1 MLLAFNIFDLIHI
14 PFGWLLDILN
24 RITTNYGVALILF
37 ALLVKLILL
46 PATAKGKKSTLK
58 MSRITP
64 QANAIQE
71 RYANDRQKQ
80 AEALRELYK
89 KEGVSMGGGC
99 LWSFLPL
106 LILIPLYQVVREPLV
121 YILHLSSE
129 EAQSV
134 LNIIYAKNPDLFSSG
149 TNAYEQMVAAA
160 HMAEY
165 ADTIKAA
172 LPNISAHALQGLQFN
187 FLGIDLITVPNVFAF
202 SLSWAYFG
210 PLVFP
215 LLSTGSQ
222 LLTTFLT
229 QRTNKSL
236 VTDKNGVE
244 DREAANKAKNAQSG
258 KLMMWIMPIFS
269 LCISLSIPVALSLY
283 WFAQGIFSLVV
294 DESLSRK
301 YRKIYDAE
309 DAERLARAMKEEQI
323 EAEKELQ
330 RALKRA
336 ANPDGITQ
344 NTSKKKL
351 QQQQKQ
357 AEEAAK
363 AAAAKEYA
371 VKKGLAPEDA
381 ASEAPKT
388 TLSGVSD
395 RPYCKGR
402 AYDPNRYRN
411 TTEE

>member
-24 RITTNYGVALILF
+24 RITTNYGLALMLF
-37 ALLVKLILL
+37 ALVVKLLL
-46 PATAKGKKSTLK
+46 TPASAKGKKSTMK

-64 QANAIQE
+64 EANAIQE

-89 KEGVSMGGGC
+89 REGVSMGGGC

-121 YILHLSSE
+121 YILHLSAE

-134 LNIIYAKNPDLFSSG
+134 LNIIYAKNPALFTDNTMS
-149 TNAYEQMVAAA
+149 YEQMVAAA
-160 HMAEY
+160 HIPEY
-165 ADTIKAA
+165 ADAIKAA
-172 LPNISAHALQGLQFN
+172 IPSISEHALKGLQFN
-187 FLGIDLITVPNVFAF
+187 FLGIDLAAVPNLFGFAF
-202 SLSWAYFG
+202 SWTYFG
-210 PLVFP
+210 PLLFP
-215 LLSTGSQ
+215 ILSALSQ
-222 LLTTFLT
+222 VLTSFLS

-236 VTDKNGVE
+236 VTDKNGLQ
-244 DREAANKAKNAQSG
+244 DKEAADKAKSAQTG
-258 KLMMWIMPIFS
+258 KMMIWLMPILS
-269 LCISLSIPVALSLY
+269 LWISFSIPVALSLY
-283 WFAQGIFSLVV
+283 WFSQGIFSLVV
-294 DESLSRK
+294 DEYLTRK

-309 DAERLARAMKEEQI
+309 DAERLAKAMKEEQI

-351 QQQQKQ
+351 QQQKQQ

-371 VKKGLAPEDA
+371 AKKGIVEE
-381 ASEAPKT
+381 EAPAETKT
-388 TLSGVSD
+388 TLSGISD

>member
-14 PFGWLLDILN
+14 PFGWLLDLLN
-24 RITTNYGVALILF
+24 RLTSNYGIALILF
-37 ALLVKLILL
+37 ALIVKLLMT

-64 QANAIQE
+64 EANAIQE

-89 KEGVSMGGGC
+89 REGVSMGGGC
-99 LWSFLPL
+99 LWSFVPL

-121 YILHLSSE
+121 YIMHLSSD
-129 EAQSV
+129 EAQTV
-134 LNIIYAKNPDLFSSG
+134 LNIVYAKNPALFG
-149 TNAYEQMVAAA
+149 GNIAAYEQMVAAA
-160 HMAEY
+160 HMSDY
-165 ADTIKAA
+165 ADAIKAA
-172 LPNISAHALQGLQFN
+172 LPNISAQALQGLNFN
-187 FLGIDLITVPNVFAF
+187 FLGINLIGIPSLFPIAF
-202 SLSWAYFG
+202 SWAYFG
-210 PLVFP
+210 PLLFP
-215 LLSTGSQ
+215 LLSAGSQ
-222 LLTTFLT
+222 VLTSFLA
-229 QRTNKSL
+229 QRTNNSL

-244 DREAANKAKNAQSG
+244 DKEAAQKAKSAQTG
-258 KLMMWIMPIFS
+258 KIMIWVMPILS
-269 LCISLSIPVALSLY
+269 LWISMSIPVALSLY
-283 WFAQGIFSLVV
+283 WFAQGIFSIVV
-294 DESLSRK
+294 DETLTRK

-336 ANPDGITQ
+336 ANPEGITQ

-357 AEEAAK
+357 ADEAAK

-371 VKKGLAPEDA
+371 AKKGIVEEEVA
-381 ASEAPKT
+381 AEEKT
-388 TLSGVSD
+388 TLSGVAD

>member
-1 MLLAFNIFDLIHI
+1 MLLSFNIFDLIHI

-24 RITTNYGVALILF
+24 RLTTNYGIALMLF
-37 ALLVKLILL
+37 ALIVKLILI

-64 QANAIQE
+64 EANAIQE

-89 KEGVSMGGGC
+89 REGVSAGGGC

-129 EAQSV
+129 EAQTV
-134 LNIIYAKNPDLFSSG
+134 LNVLYAKDPTLFSG
-149 TNAYEQMVAAA
+149 NVMAYEQMIAAA
-160 HMAEY
+160 HIPEY
-165 ADTIKAA
+165 ADAIKAV
-172 LPNISAHALQGLQFN
+172 LPNISAHALNGLQFS
-187 FLGIDLITVPNVFAF
+187 FLGIDLATVPNIGAFA
-202 SLSWAYFG
+202 LSWNYFG

-215 LLSTGSQ
+215 VLSAGTQVLTSLFSQ
-222 LLTTFLT
+222 
-229 QRTNKSL
+229 RAGNSL
-236 VTDKNGVE
+236 VTDKNGIQ
-244 DREAANKAKNAQSG
+244 DKEAAKKAKTAQSG
-258 KLMMWIMPIFS
+258 KVMMWIMPIFS
-269 LCISLSIPVALSLY
+269 LWISISIPVALSLY
-283 WFAQGIFSLVV
+283 WFAQGVFTLIV
-294 DESLSRK
+294 DELLTHK

-371 VKKGLAPEDA
+371 AKKAVAEEETV
-381 ASEAPKT
+381 SEEKT
-388 TLSGVSD
+388 TLSGISD

-411 TTEE
+411 NTEE

>member
-24 RITTNYGVALILF
+24 RITTNYGLALMLF
-37 ALLVKLILL
+37 ALVVKLLL
-46 PATAKGKKSTLK
+46 APASAKGKKSTMK

-64 QANAIQE
+64 EANAIQE

-89 KEGVSMGGGC
+89 REGVSMGGGC

-121 YILHLSSE
+121 YILHLSAE

-134 LNIIYAKNPDLFSSG
+134 LNIIYAKNPALF
-149 TNAYEQMVAAA
+149 TDNTIAYEQMVAAA
-160 HMAEY
+160 HIPEY
-165 ADTIKAA
+165 ADAIKAA
-172 LPNISAHALQGLQFN
+172 IPSISEHALKGLQFS
-187 FLGIDLITVPNVFAF
+187 FLGIDLAAVPNLFGFAF
-202 SLSWAYFG
+202 SWTYFG
-210 PLVFP
+210 PLLFP
-215 LLSTGSQ
+215 ILSALSQ
-222 LLTTFLT
+222 VLTSFLS

-236 VTDKNGVE
+236 VTDKNGLQ
-244 DREAANKAKNAQSG
+244 DKEAADKAKSAQTG
-258 KLMMWIMPIFS
+258 KMMIWLMPILS
-269 LCISLSIPVALSLY
+269 LWISFSIPVALSLY
-283 WFAQGIFSLVV
+283 WFSQGIFSLVV
-294 DESLSRK
+294 DEYLTRK

-351 QQQQKQ
+351 QQQKQQ

-371 VKKGLAPEDA
+371 AKKGIVEE
-381 ASEAPKT
+381 EAPVETKT
-388 TLSGVSD
+388 TLSGISD